1 LGGGGAGSAPPLT
14 TKEGI
19 MKGYG
24 KKMGGKKAKPMGG
37 KKGK

>member
-1 LGGGGAGSAPPLT
+1 M
-14 TKEGI
+14 EDV

-24 KKMGGKKAKPMGG
+24 KKMGGKIKNGSPAKKFYHG